1 LTLQQFKSPQNSKKP
16 ENPQQTS
23 TAATVTINERVKRNS
38 GNQIYE
44 KVSFEIL
51 FGNNN
56 SIVDQ
61 LALNVNC
68 NAKTLYQNKTKES
81 CDSPRVHI

>member
-1 LTLQQFKSPQNSKKP
+1 LTLQQFKSPQNSKEP

-23 TAATVTINERVKRNS
+23 TAATATVIINERVKRNS

-44 KVSFEIL
+44 KVTFEIL
-51 FGNNN
+51 FGNNH
-56 SIVDQ
+56 SIIDQ

-68 NAKTLYQNKTKES
+68 NAKTLN
-81 CDSPRVHI
+81 